1 MIKFQLK
8 YMKMKMMKMMKIT
21 GVMIILMKMNS

>member
-8 YMKMKMMKMMKIT
+8 YMKMKTMKMMKIT
-21 GVMIILMKMNS
+21 GAMIILMKMNS